1 MSAFGP
7 QLRFPTETEAQ
18 WLEIDLEKVCQVDA
32 VRIKWWGTSFAGGRP
47 LDHGSWQWQV
57 GGFLPKIELE
67 GRDGTCQ

>member
-32 VRIKWWGTSFAGGRP
+32 VRIKWWGASFAGGRP
-47 LDHGSWQWQV
+47 L
-57 GGFLPKIELE
+57 
-67 GRDGTCQ
+67 